1 MTAGEAWD
9 VVVVGAGVA
18 GLVAARDLVRAGR
31 RVLLVDGRDAPGG
44 AVRGHDVAGLRLDAG
59 AESYATRGGAVA
71 ALLADLGLS
80 DDVVTPEPRGAWV
93 HLTSGDGPLPRTGLL
108 GVPAHPLAADV
119 RATLGTRGALRAALD
134 LVLPA
139 RVGAGATTFGGLVRA
154 RMGDAVA
161 DRLVHPVVGGV
172 HAADPDD
179 LATDTVAP
187 GLTAARAGARG
198 SLARGIRALR
208 ASAPAGSAVQGLRGG
223 VHRLVDALV
232 ADVTAHGGVVLTRT
246 RATALARDA
255 DGGLVVRTEPAGS
268 APGAAGEL
276 RAARVLLATPQAPA
290 LLARLATDGTR
301 GDARDA
307 DALDHDAA
315 DDDAPDDHDV
325 AVDDGVPVTL
335 VTLVLDAPA
344 LDAAPRGTGVLVGP
358 GTTDV
363 TAKALTHATAKW
375 GWLAAAAPP
384 GRHVVR
390 LSFGRAGSSRSAD
403 GGVEGTPTPD
413 RLLDV
418 ALADAATLLGVPLP
432 PDALV
437 GHAVV
442 RWTQSLP
449 RPSAA
454 HRAAVAAVRAAVAA
468 VPGVEVCGAWA
479 AGTGLASVVPDARA
493 AAAAL
498 LADGAGAAADAPV
511 VAPGGDPAD
520 ASSDDPRPGA
530 APDAA
535 PAQN

>member
-1 MTAGEAWD
+1 MSAGEAWD

-31 RVLLVDGRDAPGG
+31 RVVLVDGRDAPGG

-59 AESYATRGGAVA
+59 AESFATRGGAVA
-71 ALLADLGLS
+71 TLLDELGLR

-119 RATLGTRGALRAALD
+119 RRTLGTRGALRAALD

-139 RVGAGATTFGGLVRA
+139 RVGARATTFGALVRA

-187 GLTAARAGARG
+187 GLAAARADAGG
-198 SLARGIRALR
+198 SLARGVRTLR

-223 VHRLVDALV
+223 IHRIVDALV
-232 ADVTAHGGVVLTRT
+232 ADVTGHGGVVLTRT
-246 RATALARDA
+246 RATSLVRDA
-255 DGGLVVRTEPAGS
+255 DGTLVVGTEAAATTAAPAT
-268 APGAAGEL
+268 ATGEL
-276 RAARVLLATPQAPA
+276 RAPRVLLATPQAPA
-290 LLARLATDGTR
+290 LLAGLG
-301 GDARDA
+301 
-307 DALDHDAA
+307 AA
-315 DDDAPDDHDV
+315 DLTSV
-325 AVDDGVPVTL
+325 ATDDGVPVTL
-335 VTLVLDAPA
+335 VTLVLDAPT

-358 GTTDV
+358 GVADV

-375 GWLAAAAPP
+375 GWLARTAPA

-390 LSFGRAGSSRSAD
+390 LSFGRAPASGAGGAD
-403 GGVEGTPTPD
+403 GVPPAD
-413 RLLDV
+413 ALLDV
-418 ALADAATLLGVPLP
+418 ALADASTLLGVPLTA
-432 PDALV
+432 DALA

-454 HRAAVAAVRAAVAA
+454 HRAAVAAVRAAVAGL
-468 VPGVEVCGAWA
+468 PGVAVC
-479 AGTGLASVVPDARA
+479 
-493 AAAAL
+493 
-498 LADGAGAAADAPV
+498 
-511 VAPGGDPAD
+511 
-520 ASSDDPRPGA
+520 
-530 APDAA
+530 
-535 PAQN
+535 

>member
-1 MTAGEAWD
+1 MTGGAAWD

-31 RVLLVDGRDAPGG
+31 RVVLVDGRDTPGG

-59 AESYATRGGAVA
+59 AESFATRGGAVA
-71 ALLADLGLS
+71 ALLAELGLA
-80 DDVVTPEPRGAWV
+80 DDVVTPEPLGAWV
-93 HLTSGDGPLPRTGLL
+93 HLTSGNGPLPRTGLL

-119 RATLGTRGALRAALD
+119 RRTLGTPGALRAALD

-139 RVGAGATTFGGLVRA
+139 RVGARATTFGALVRA

-187 GLTAARAGARG
+187 GLAAARAGAGG
-198 SLARGIRALR
+198 SLARGVRALR

-223 VHRLVDALV
+223 IHRLVDALV
-232 ADVTAHGGVVLTRT
+232 ADVTGHGGVVLTRT
-246 RATALARDA
+246 RATSLVRD
-255 DGGLVVRTEPAGS
+255 GVFVVRTEPAGAAS
-268 APGAAGEL
+268 GAVPPTTAAGEL
-276 RAARVLLATPQAPA
+276 RAPRVLLATPQAPA
-290 LLARLATDGTR
+290 LLAGLGATDLTS
-301 GDARDA
+301 
-307 DALDHDAA
+307 
-315 DDDAPDDHDV
+315 V
-325 AVDDGVPVTL
+325 ATDDGVPVTL
-335 VTLVLDAPA
+335 VTLVLDAPV

-358 GTTDV
+358 GVTDV

-375 GWLAAAAPP
+375 GWLGRTAPT

-390 LSFGRAGSSRSAD
+390 LSFGRAPASGAGGAD
-403 GGVEGTPTPD
+403 GVPPAD
-413 RLLDV
+413 ALLDV

-432 PDALV
+432 ADALA

-454 HRAAVAAVRAAVAA
+454 HRAAVASVRAAVAEL
-468 VPGVEVCGAWA
+468 PGVAVCGAWA

-493 AAAAL
+493 AAATL
-498 LADGAGAAADAPV
+498 LDATPDVPDAPDTPV
-511 VAPGGDPAD
+511 
-520 ASSDDPRPGA
+520 
-530 APDAA
+530 
-535 PAQN
+535 QN